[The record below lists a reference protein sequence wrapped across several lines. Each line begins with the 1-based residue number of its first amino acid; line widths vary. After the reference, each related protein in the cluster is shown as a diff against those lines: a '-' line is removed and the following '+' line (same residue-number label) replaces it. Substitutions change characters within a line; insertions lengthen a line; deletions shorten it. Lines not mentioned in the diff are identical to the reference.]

1 MITFSK
7 EVEASL
13 KRRGEMFR
21 SLPVEDWHQIIAFE
35 TIVRNYMNM
44 KKILKENEENE
55 KNI

>member
-21 SLPVEDWHQIIAFE
+21 SLPVKDWKQIIAFE

-44 KKILKENEENE
+44 RKLLKEEN
-55 KNI
+55 KI

>member
-21 SLPVEDWHQIIAFE
+21 SLPVEDWHQIVAFE

-44 KKILKENEENE
+44 KKLLKENEEN
-55 KNI
+55 KI

>member
-7 EVEASL
+7 EVEESL

-21 SLPVEDWHQIIAFE
+21 SLPVSDWKQIVAFE

-44 KKILKENEENE
+44 TKKLKEENN
-55 KNI
+55 K